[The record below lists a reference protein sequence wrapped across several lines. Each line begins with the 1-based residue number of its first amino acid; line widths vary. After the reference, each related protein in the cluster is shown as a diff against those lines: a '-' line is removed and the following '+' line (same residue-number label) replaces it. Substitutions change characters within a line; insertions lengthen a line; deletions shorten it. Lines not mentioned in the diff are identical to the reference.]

1 MSRAGIETTSGESV
15 GQSGD
20 KRLLERFAA
29 TEAVTTDLF
38 LIEVDFA
45 PHEPMRPEWI
55 DSQHMAEH
63 FYSSRF
69 AGPAQV
75 NDASRRPALPIKLKV
90 VGEGENRGQA
100 SILDRRKPFP
110 EGEREIR
117 SSRISPRPAF

>member
-1 MSRAGIETTSGESV
+1 MSGAGIETTSGKSV

-20 KRLLERFAA
+20 KRLLKRFAP

-55 DSQHMAEH
+55 DWQDMAEH

-75 NDASRRPALPIKLKV
+75 NDVSRGPALPIKLKV
-90 VGEGENRGQA
+90 IGE
-100 SILDRRKPFP
+100 
-110 EGEREIR
+110 
-117 SSRISPRPAF
+117 SSSWW